1 LRLSL
6 IITKMLEFTAKKVNI
21 LAFLLTIFFVLYGV
35 KIAKN
40 KQNAQNAHL
49 IETMIVESIQY
60 KQRSNNSESI

>member
-1 LRLSL
+1 
-6 IITKMLEFTAKKVNI
+6 MLEFTAKKVNI

>member
-1 LRLSL
+1 
-6 IITKMLEFTAKKVNI
+6 MLEFTAKKVNI

-35 KIAKN
+35 KITQN